1 MFEDLHQDVLGKL
14 LDEQRSITET
24 CRKRKIKPPQVCVVL
39 DDLADRGDILT
50 KRQGGNSGSWMVSLA
65 TRGRHFGVTWII
77 SSHLVGTVIRK
88 NVRCMCVW
96 RLRNHKEV
104 QTLCEELSGA
114 YDAQTI
120 MDLYN
125 YATTEPFS
133 FLFVRLDAKT
143 RRDAFWLRF
152 ESRLAIEESDDG
164 LDDGERA
171 PKPLRKNGQK
181 PGETAQRPERA
192 SGS

>member
-1 MFEDLHQDVLGKL
+1 VLGKL

-77 SSHLVGTVIRK
+77 SSQVLNLVGTVIRK

-104 QTLCEELSGA
+104 QTLCEELSGV

-143 RRDAFWLRF
+143 RRDTFWLRF

-181 PGETAQRPERA
+181 PGETAQRPQRA